1 MNQQYTIYRNY
12 KSMQSQNVHS
22 HIYHESLNKQ
32 SYKASATSHKNVTAF
47 QKTFNR
53 RERIRFHVSM
63 MKSEK

>member
-1 MNQQYTIYRNY
+1 MR
-12 KSMQSQNVHS
+12 SQNGALT
-22 HIYHESLNKQ
+22 HIPRITKQ
-32 SYKASATSHKNVTAF
+32 SYKASAISHENVTAF